1 MELQNQNKEKI
12 TNAFEELT
20 LFLIQDA
27 MHSSVATINPDTL
40 KEIRENVMIIATHLW
55 RPNIFP

>member
-27 MHSSVATINPDTL
+27 MHSSAATINPDTL
-40 KEIRENVMIIATHLW
+40 KEIRENVVLITAHL
-55 RPNIFP
+55 

>member
-27 MHSSVATINPDTL
+27 MHSSVATINSDTL
-40 KEIRENVMIIATHLW
+40 KEIRENVMIITAHL
-55 RPNIFP
+55 

>member
-40 KEIRENVMIIATHLW
+40 KEIRENVMIITAHL
-55 RPNIFP
+55 